1 MFIDPDKKSD
11 EIVTKY
17 IALVLEGTVK
27 ELIRL
32 NEDSANILLSKKT
45 KLIEFDPEKQKVTKG
60 MVYKNGIFEKE
71 ETDEKN

>member
-1 MFIDPDKKSD
+1 
-11 EIVTKY
+11 
-17 IALVLEGTVK
+17 
-27 ELIRL
+27 
-32 NEDSANILLSKKT
+32 LSKKT